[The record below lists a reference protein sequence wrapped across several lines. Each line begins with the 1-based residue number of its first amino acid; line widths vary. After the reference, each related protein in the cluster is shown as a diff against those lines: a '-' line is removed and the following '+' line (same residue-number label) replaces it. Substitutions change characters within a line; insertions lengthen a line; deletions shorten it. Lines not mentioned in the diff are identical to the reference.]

1 MEKIF
6 ELLTSWKIPNDII
19 EEFEGKTLS
28 FELLYFFIT
37 LLLHI

>member
-1 MEKIF
+1 MIKTCEIQ
-6 ELLTSWKIPNDII
+6 IDII